1 MLKQNEY
8 NLLSG
13 RLETVRCLWF
23 LWCEDLACD
32 WLQHNKHSR
41 HILGVHG
48 NIISAVIAF
57 DKGERLHSAVAFEN
71 FGLFIDTDL
80 APPKNSSG
88 AKLFREND
96 VIFIG
101 HVLNLVLRLS
111 LLCLLNEVA
120 MCFVSTRSPGVLPCS
135 VWPSLRVWCAFLSN
149 SGLCF
154 LVYFICSR
162 SQSPRLRDVNLGN
175 SRIWLHL
182 LI

>member
-1 MLKQNEY
+1 MSKIKRTSWRRMLMRSTKENAFI
-8 NLLSG
+8 
-13 RLETVRCLWF
+13 VRS
-23 LWCEDLACD
+23 
-32 WLQHNKHSR
+32 HSR
-41 HILGVHG
+41 ILERSSTRIKPPRRIPQGRNYSG
-48 NIISAVIAF
+48 KMTSFSSAMC
-57 DKGERLHSAVAFEN
+57 S
-71 FGLFIDTDL
+71 
-80 APPKNSSG
+80 
-88 AKLFREND
+88 
-96 VIFIG
+96 
-101 HVLNLVLRLS
+101 NLVLRLS

-120 MCFVSTRSPGVLPCS
+120 MCFVSTGVQFQFASRPSVLPCS